1 MSGPPGNKILSQ
13 HALAATIGV
22 VIICYNEERII
33 RHALAS
39 VAGWA
44 AEIVIVDSQS
54 TDNTVAICREFTD
67 KIHIQ
72 PWRGFSE
79 QRNFALGQMTSDWV
93 FILDADEVVTP
104 ALAQEMRAA
113 ITGAADEPGDV
124 APVAFRMPRRSWFCG
139 RFLQWGGNYPDHVLR
154 LLRRG
159 GGEYGERFVH
169 EALQISGPTGQL
181 REPLLHY
188 TYPTLDIYFGKF
200 DHYSRLGALQM
211 QRDGKRWQGG
221 AMLLRP
227 VTAFISRYLVKRGY
241 RDGWPGLLYAMLAAH
256 QVFAKHARLW
266 ELERLT
272 EHEAQ
277 LHKSLVDV
285 AGDTKL

>member
-1 MSGPPGNKILSQ
+1 MSQPAPST
-13 HALAATIGV
+13 TIGV
-22 VIICYNEERII
+22 VIICCNEERII
-33 RHALAS
+33 RHALAG

-44 AEIVIVDSQS
+44 DEIVVVDSQS

-72 PWRGFSE
+72 PWSGFSA
-79 QRNFALGQMTSDWV
+79 QRNFALGQMTSDWI

-113 ITGAADEPGDV
+113 ITDAADGAGEA

-159 GGEYGERFVH
+159 SGEYGERFVH
-169 EALQISGPTGQL
+169 EALQVNGPTGQL

-188 TYPTLDIYFGKF
+188 TYPTLDVYFGKF

-211 QRDGKRWQGG
+211 QREGKRWQAS
-221 AMLLRP
+221 AMFLRP
-227 VTAFISRYLVKRGY
+227 VTTFISRYFVKRGY
-241 RDGWPGLLYAMLAAH
+241 RDGWQGLLYAMLAAH

-266 ELERLT
+266 ELERLA

-277 LHKSLVDV
+277 LRKSLAD
-285 AGDTKL
+285 ATGNSKP

>member
-1 MSGPPGNKILSQ
+1 MSQ
-13 HALAATIGV
+13 HVATIGV
-22 VIICYNEERII
+22 VIICYNEARII

-44 AEIVIVDSQS
+44 DEIVIVDSQS
-54 TDNTVAICREFTD
+54 TDSTVAICREFTD
-67 KIHIQ
+67 KIHIE
-72 PWRGFSE
+72 PWRGFSA
-79 QRNFALGQMTSDWV
+79 QRNFALAQMTSDWI
-93 FILDADEVVTP
+93 FILDADEVVSA

-113 ITGAADEPGDV
+113 VTGAPEQGEA
-124 APVAFRMPRRSWFCG
+124 APVAFKMPRRSWFCG

-154 LLRRG
+154 LLRRER
-159 GGEYGERFVH
+159 GEYGERFVH
-169 EALQISGPTGQL
+169 EALQVDGTVGQL

-211 QRDGKRWQGG
+211 QHEGKRWSGG
-221 AMLLRP
+221 AMLSRP
-227 VTAFISRYLVKRGY
+227 VGTFISRYLLKRGF
-241 RDGWPGLLYAMLAAH
+241 RDGWQGLLYAMLAAH

-266 ELERLT
+266 ELERLA

-277 LHKSLVDV
+277 LQKSLAD
-285 AGDTKL
+285 AADKA